1 MATNLEINFRF
12 ANVEGINDLV
22 FLESDNESE
31 SSSGRERG
39 KDNKSISS
47 GFGVAK
53 GLDWSSRFVES
64 TSSLGHD
71 NLAHMSEDCST
82 QPISL
87 QDDFDINQVQL
98 IA

>member
-1 MATNLEINFRF
+1 MLKVFHVYTVFCSHS
-12 ANVEGINDLV
+12 GINDLV

-64 TSSLGHD
+64 TSSLGMFSCICHTFGYGY
-71 NLAHMSEDCST
+71 LSA
-82 QPISL
+82 
-87 QDDFDINQVQL
+87 
-98 IA
+98 